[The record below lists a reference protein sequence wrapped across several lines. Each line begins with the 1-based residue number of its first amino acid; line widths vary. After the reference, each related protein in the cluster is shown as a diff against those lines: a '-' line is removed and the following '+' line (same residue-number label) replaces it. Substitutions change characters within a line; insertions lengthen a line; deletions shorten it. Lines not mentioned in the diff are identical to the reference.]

1 MPSENIISQYLK
13 KNQVKIKAFAG
24 ILVIVA
30 FFILSSYLVRE
41 NLDFV
46 KSLIGNNFLGILI
59 YILIVIIAIVI
70 APINMLP
77 LVPIASNIFGWFYTG
92 IFNVIGWFIGSII
105 VFGISRRY
113 GIPLIRKFVSLDQ
126 LYKLESKIPK
136 ENMFISIIIL
146 RMTIPVDALS
156 YALSLLSN
164 VKFRTY
170 AAATFIGIIPFSFA
184 FAYLGTIP
192 IYYQIFGLIGIGIVI
207 ILIRRVFTKK

>member
-1 MPSENIISQYLK
+1 M
-13 KNQVKIKAFAG
+13 
-24 ILVIVA
+24 
-30 FFILSSYLVRE
+30 
-41 NLDFV
+41 
-46 KSLIGNNFLGILI
+46 
-59 YILIVIIAIVI
+59 
-70 APINMLP
+70 
-77 LVPIASNIFGWFYTG
+77 
-92 IFNVIGWFIGSII
+92 
-105 VFGISRRY
+105 
-113 GIPLIRKFVSLDQ
+113 DQ

-136 ENMFISIIIL
+136 ENMFLSIIIL

-192 IYYQIFGLIGIGIVI
+192 IYYQIFGLIVIGIVI